1 MKKTKFYVPE
11 GYKEYTPDIPGYS
24 KGLFTCFV
32 NLDQPYRAI
41 FYIRKRAK
49 PSWHYT
55 FTSLEDMKKKI
66 NESISRIMYWEDM
79 KLQRRQSRRQEVDR
93 VRVGQLYSYSWGY
106 EQTNVEFYQVI
117 ERIGKKFKMCQIT
130 KRYVESERLSSMA
143 SYVVPV
149 RDNFIGES
157 ILKSSLSMKFG
168 CLSET
173 NDEEKHYCSW
183 YA

>member
-11 GYKEYTPDIPGYS
+11 GYKTYTPDITGYS

-32 NLDQPYRAI
+32 NLAQPYRAI
-41 FYIRKRAK
+41 FYIRKRSK
-49 PSWHYT
+49 PNWHYT

-79 KLQRRQSRRQEVDR
+79 KQQRRQSRLQEVKK
-93 VRVGQLYSYSWGY
+93 VKVGQLYSYSWGY

-117 ERIGKKFKMCQIT
+117 ERIGKQFKMRQIS
-130 KRYVESERLSSMA
+130 RRCVESNGLSSMA
-143 SYVVPV
+143 SYVVPI
-149 RDNFIGES
+149 RDNFIGEP

-173 NDEEKHYCSW
+173 NDGEKHYCSW